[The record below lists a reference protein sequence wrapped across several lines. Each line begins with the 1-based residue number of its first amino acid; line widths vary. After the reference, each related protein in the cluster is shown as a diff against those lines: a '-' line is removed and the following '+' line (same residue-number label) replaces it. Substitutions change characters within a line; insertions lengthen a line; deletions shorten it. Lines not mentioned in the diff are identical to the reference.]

1 MKLNQYIDHT
11 ILKANATEADVVQL
25 CAEARQHE
33 FFSVCINSAWV
44 PTARKGLPLGS
55 RATTLPRLRIHL

>member
-25 CAEARQHE
+25 CEEARQHE
-33 FFSVCINSAWV
+33 LFSVCINRFGCRPRVSCSPDRRSGSA
-44 PTARKGLPLGS
+44 R
-55 RATTLPRLRIHL
+55 